1 MFKVKI
7 YTKLY
12 GLGGENGCLVF
23 ISLFFSHSSGD
34 VASRCVCVCVCFRV
48 HHLIKVRLR
57 VPGQE
62 PSTRRP
68 ALPSAGSGAASRG
81 CRSLL
86 QQNWDGGTQGE
97 PSQAR
102 LCHRKARS

>member
-34 VASRCVCVCVCFRV
+34 VASCCVCVCVCFHV
-48 HHLIKVRLR
+48 HHLIKVRMR

-62 PSTRRP
+62 LGVQSVG
-68 ALPSAGSGAASRG
+68 LGSSAAAHSAAHWDKGA
-81 CRSLL
+81 
-86 QQNWDGGTQGE
+86 QGDC
-97 PSQAR
+97 S
-102 LCHRKARS
+102 KAQKACSHPGVSVHGVTES